1 MAMQWYVLH
10 TLSSHENKVKKII
23 ETQKEKWPD
32 GSRIGQIKIPTL
44 DMAELYHGKKRIV
57 KKKFMPGYVF
67 IELDIADDLIRRIRN
82 VVGVMGFV
90 GTDARP
96 QMLTEE
102 EMQSLFAEMGEAV
115 SNDQQERVTSRIMFS
130 EGETVKIIDG
140 PFANFQGVIDEV
152 NSEKGKVRV
161 RVEIFGRSTP
171 VELDYL
177 QVGKI

>member
-1 MAMQWYVLH
+1 MAMHWYVLH
-10 TLSSHENKVKKII
+10 TLSSHEGKVKKII
-23 ETQKEKWPD
+23 EAQKTKWPD
-32 GSRIGQIKIPTL
+32 GDRIGQIKIPTL
-44 DMAELYHGKKRIV
+44 DMAELHQGKKRIV

-67 IELDIADDLIRRIRN
+67 IELDLTDELMRRIRDLQ
-82 VVGVMGFV
+82 GVMGFV
-90 GTDARP
+90 GADATP
-96 QMLTEE
+96 QVLTEE
-102 EMQSLFAEMGEAV
+102 EIHSLFAEMGDALDTT
-115 SNDQQERVTSRIMFS
+115 SDDRVAPKILFS

-152 NSEKGKVRV
+152 NAEKGKVRV

>member
-1 MAMQWYVLH
+1 MAMNWYVIH
-10 TLSSHENKVKKII
+10 TLSSHEGKVKAII
-23 ETQKEKWPD
+23 EKEKEKWPEKD
-32 GSRIGQIKIPTL
+32 RIGDIKVPTL
-44 DMAELYHGKKRIV
+44 EMAELRGGKKRIV

-67 IELDIADDLIRRIRN
+67 IELDMTDELFRKLRR
-82 VVGVMGFV
+82 VSGVMGFV
-90 GTDARP
+90 GSETEP
-96 QMLTEE
+96 QVLTKE
-102 EMQSLFAEMGEAV
+102 EMQNLFTEMGEVKTDEKVAP
-115 SNDQQERVTSRIMFS
+115 RILFS

-152 NSEKGKVRV
+152 NAEKGKVRV